1 MNPSMRGPDRAG
13 LELDPDKAE
22 RRKLAELAFRLL
34 DRMQERRDGEPMF
47 VPTPP
52 DAIDAMLQVPP
63 EEGAAPAEVMTALQ
77 AVSRLGWSKLHGGDL
92 AYIPSGGLYTGAIAA
107 LLASGLHSFTGSAHE
122 SPALIALEESVLR
135 WLAATMGLPHTAE
148 GVLLSGG
155 SMANQ
160 TAIAVARHERIGAGG
175 PDARPHGDGRGVAYI
190 GERVHHSLVKAFG
203 LCGVA
208 RESVRTIPS
217 LPDTRIDVEALRVQ
231 IASDRAAGLQPWL
244 VVGVAGGT
252 DLGAIDDLPAL
263 ARLAAAAGAWF
274 HVDAAYG
281 GMFRLTDRGR
291 ERLAGLESADSVTV
305 DAHKGMALPY
315 GVAALL
321 VREAGALGRT
331 HAGHGAYM
339 RDVPLDSGLPN
350 YFERGPELTRP
361 FRGLLVWLPLQLHG
375 VARFRQMLDHSLDL
389 AESAARRLATI
400 GPIELLQPP
409 ALSIVAFRARAGDAA
424 TEAIL
429 DVINR
434 SGRLRVSST
443 LIGGRTAIRLAFLH
457 PRTGRAELDH
467 LVGLIERAASR
478 TS

>member
-1 MNPSMRGPDRAG
+1 MNPSNRGPDRSG
-13 LELDPDKAE
+13 LELDPEKAE
-22 RRKLAELAFRLL
+22 RRKLAELAMRLL
-34 DRMQERRDGEPMF
+34 DQMQERRDGEPMF

-52 DAIDAMLQVPP
+52 DAIDTMLQPPP
-63 EEGAAPAEVMTALQ
+63 EEGAALVEVMSMLQ
-77 AVSRLGWSKLHGGDL
+77 AVSRLGWSKLQGGDL

-107 LLASGLHSFTGSAHE
+107 LLASGLHPFTGSACE

-135 WLAATMGLPHTAE
+135 WLAATMGLPHTTE

-155 SMANQ
+155 SLANQ
-160 TAIAVARHERIGAGG
+160 TAIAVARDERGG
-175 PDARPHGDGRGVAYI
+175 REAAGVAYI

-203 LCGVA
+203 LCGVPG
-208 RESVRTIPS
+208 ESVRTIPA
-217 LPDTRIDVEALRVQ
+217 LPDTRIDVTALRAQ
-231 IASDRAAGLQPWL
+231 MERDRAAGRKPWL

-263 ARLAAAAGAWF
+263 ARLAADAGAWF

-281 GMFRLTDRGR
+281 GMFRLTERGR
-291 ERLAGLESADSVTV
+291 ERLAGLEAADSITV

-339 RDVPLDSGLPN
+339 RDVPLSSDLPH

-375 VARFRQMLDHSLDL
+375 VARFRQMLDRSLDL
-389 AESAARRLATI
+389 ARSAARQLESIAQL
-400 GPIELLQPP
+400 EVLQPP
-409 ALSIVAFRARAGDAA
+409 TLSIVAFRARAGDAA
-424 TEAIL
+424 TESIIDA
-429 DVINR
+429 INR

-443 LIGGRTAIRLAFLH
+443 SIGGHTAIRLAFLH
-457 PRTGRAELDH
+457 PRTGRPELDY
-467 LVGLIERAASR
+467 VIDIVRQAAGAIR
-478 TS
+478 